1 MPNGRIARMPA
12 ARKRRLVQVAAA
24 EFAESGYAGASLNRI
39 IADCG
44 MGKSSFYYLFTSKSD
59 LFEFVTA
66 ELIAEAAS
74 RWTAPDP
81 AELSGTQFWQ
91 RLTDVFAEFV
101 RVSEQHDAFLLLGR
115 LFYSDAPGSAKTTV
129 GGALTA
135 VEDWVRRALAE
146 GRRCGAVRDDLP
158 EDLQYRLTVGVLR
171 LFDEWT
177 VSQHDRIAADA
188 LQRLTGAQFATLRRM
203 LAA

>member
-1 MPNGRIARMPA
+1 MPTGRIARMPA
-12 ARKRRLVQVAAA
+12 ARRRRLVQVAAV
-24 EFAESGYAGASLNRI
+24 EFAESGYSGTSLNRI

-44 MGKSSFYYLFTSKSD
+44 MGKSSFYYLFASKSE
-59 LFEFVTA
+59 LFEFVTT

-74 RWTAPDP
+74 RWTVPDP
-81 AELSGTQFWQ
+81 AGFSGTQFWP
-91 RLTDVFAEFV
+91 RVADVFAEFL
-101 RVSEQHDAFLLLGR
+101 RVSEEHEAFLLLAR

-129 GGALTA
+129 GGALAA

-158 EDLQYRLTVGVLR
+158 EDLQYRLTVGALR

-177 VSQHDRIAADA
+177 VAQHDRFSADG
-188 LQRLTGAQFATLRRM
+188 LRRLTDAQFATLRRM
-203 LAA
+203 LAD

>member
-1 MPNGRIARMPA
+1 MPA
-12 ARKRRLVQVAAA
+12 ARRRRLVQVAAL
-24 EFAESGYAGASLNRI
+24 EFAESGYPGASLNRI

-44 MGKSSFYYLFTSKSD
+44 MGKSSFYYLFASKSE

-81 AELSGTQFWQ
+81 ADFPGTQFWQ
-91 RLTDVFAEFV
+91 RTTDVFAEFL
-101 RVSEQHDAFLLLGR
+101 RVSEQHEAFLLLGR

-129 GGALTA
+129 GGALAA

-177 VSQHDRIAADA
+177 VAQHDRIAADA
-188 LQRLTGAQFATLRRM
+188 LQRLAGAQFATLRRM

>member
-12 ARKRRLVQVAAA
+12 ARRRRLVQVSAV
-24 EFAESGYAGASLNRI
+24 EFAEFGFSGASLNRI

-44 MGKSSFYYLFTSKSD
+44 MGKSSFYYLFASKSE

-66 ELIAEAAS
+66 ELVAETAS

-81 AELSGTQFWQ
+81 AGFSGTQFWP
-91 RLTDVFAEFV
+91 RVADVFAEFL
-101 RVSEQHDAFLLLGR
+101 RVSEQHEAFLLLGR
-115 LFYSDAPGSAKTTV
+115 LFYSDAPGSEKTAV
-129 GGALTA
+129 GGALAA
-135 VEDWVRRALAE
+135 VQDWVRRVLAE

-158 EDLQYRLTVGVLR
+158 EELQYRLTVGVLR

-177 VSQHDRIAADA
+177 VAQHDRFAPDG
-188 LQRLTGAQFATLRRM
+188 LRRLTDAQFATLRRM

>member
-12 ARKRRLVQVAAA
+12 ARRRRLVQVSAV
-24 EFAESGYAGASLNRI
+24 EFAEFGFSGASLNRI

-44 MGKSSFYYLFTSKSD
+44 MGKSSFYYLFASKSE

-66 ELIAEAAS
+66 ELVAETAS

-81 AELSGTQFWQ
+81 AGFSGTQFWP
-91 RLTDVFAEFV
+91 RVADVFAEFL
-101 RVSEQHDAFLLLGR
+101 RVSEQHEAFLLLGR
-115 LFYSDAPGSAKTTV
+115 LFYSDAPGSAKTAV
-129 GGALTA
+129 GGALAA
-135 VEDWVRRALAE
+135 VQDWVRRVLAE

-158 EDLQYRLTVGVLR
+158 EELQYRLTVGVLR

-177 VSQHDRIAADA
+177 VAQHDRFAPDG
-188 LQRLTGAQFATLRRM
+188 LRRLTDAQFATLRRM

>member
-1 MPNGRIARMPA
+1 M
-12 ARKRRLVQVAAA
+12 

-39 IADCG
+39 IAACG
-44 MGKSSFYYLFTSKSD
+44 MGKSSFYYLFASKSE

-74 RWTAPDP
+74 RWAAPDP

-91 RLTDVFAEFV
+91 RVTDVFADFL
-101 RVSEQHDAFLLLGR
+101 RVSEQHEAFLLLGR
-115 LFYSDAPGSAKTTV
+115 LFYSDVPGSAKTTV
-129 GGALTA
+129 GGALAA
-135 VEDWVRRALAE
+135 VADWVRRALAE
-146 GRRCGAVRDDLP
+146 GRQCGAVRDDLP

-177 VSQHDRIAADA
+177 IAQHDRIAADA
-188 LQRLTGAQFATLRRM
+188 LQRLAGAQFATLRRM